1 MCAGYAHVG
10 AGVLGRQK
18 FWISGTEVM
27 GSYELLIVGVG
38 DLKSFARVDYPLNHE
53 IIFLALK

>member
-1 MCAGYAHVG
+1 MCSAYGNVG

-18 FWISGTEVM
+18 FWISGTEVK

-53 IIFLALK
+53 IIF

>member
-1 MCAGYAHVG
+1 METWVQ
-10 AGVLGRQK
+10 VSLGGRSFGSLELVK
-18 FWISGTEVM
+18 

-53 IIFLALK
+53 IIF